1 MPIAVDTLREIWSV
15 CMLYDMFDCKI
26 RPKKLNWVTLSI
38 GLPLISKFGYL
49 TSLLLV

>member
-26 RPKKLNWVTLSI
+26 RPKNLNWVTLSI